1 MKKLLL
7 LLSVMALAF
16 SAQADKMSLQ
26 STSLRHVRNHQVVT
40 PAITQDEATALQAN
54 QPMRVITSMPEGELR
69 TYLRTGGQGIF
80 PNQDQLGLDL
90 QSGKM
95 DMVFADNNVV
105 YLKNILFNFGAT
117 YGSSWVQGELSE
129 DGTTITVPMGQSVY
143 WSDYYQD
150 ELPEL
155 QHLYR
160 Q

>member
-1 MKKLLL
+1 M
-7 LLSVMALAF
+7 
-16 SAQADKMSLQ
+16 MSLQ
-26 STSLRHVRNHQVVT
+26 STSLRHVRNHQVVK

-105 YLKNILFNFGAT
+105 NLKNILFNFGAT